1 MKAIEL
7 KIADDD
13 YDYLRWLEEKE
24 DEELSVLAKKLFHR
38 IIKENKERIVSEMF
52 GKGEISFLES
62 CKMVKA
68 TPSEMIGI
76 LIKNNVR
83 IGSLLMPL
91 DIGLKNLRE
100 FWR

>member
-1 MKAIEL
+1 MKAIEM

-13 YDYLRWLEEKE
+13 YEYLRWLGEKE
-24 DEELSVLAKKLFHR
+24 DEKLSILAKKLFHR
-38 IIKENKERIVSEMF
+38 SIKENKERIVSEMF
-52 GKGEISFLES
+52 GKGELSFLES

-76 LIKNNVR
+76 LIKNNVK
-83 IGSLLMPL
+83 IGSALMPS

-100 FWR
+100 FWK